1 MVTEFHH
8 IMSNLSIPLGI
19 DSLKIIAQTVDNQGN
34 IVIDVESTKTETHCH
49 KCGQLTNKRH
59 GHGELLTIQ
68 HLPILDQPVFLRI
81 RVVRY
86 QCTNCD
92 NHPLSSERY
101 DWVERRSKTTKG
113 FDRYINRQLI
123 QALLHE

>member
-1 MVTEFHH
+1 M
-8 IMSNLSIPLGI
+8 
-19 DSLKIIAQTVDNQGN
+19 LKVRR
-34 IVIDVESTKTETHCH
+34 SKRPCH

-59 GHGELLTIQ
+59 GHGEFLTIQ

-92 NHPLSSERY
+92 DHPLSSERY
-101 DWVERRSKTTKG
+101 EWMERKSKTTKG

-123 QALLHE
+123 HSTVEDVAKKEKVSYEVVESALQRSVKKEVDWGQS